1 MPQSTRVCS
10 TLPDNNR
17 YPYDEMHSSHVVAQ
31 ETQKCGENKLILFP
45 DKGMIPRVLSAV
57 KGVYEL
63 DESNCTQPTRHFAY
77 GFDEVI
83 NPGLVI
89 SSFMPGIP
97 ANCVI

>member
-1 MPQSTRVCS
+1 
-10 TLPDNNR
+10 
-17 YPYDEMHSSHVVAQ
+17 
-31 ETQKCGENKLILFP
+31 
-45 DKGMIPRVLSAV
+45 MIPRVLSAV